1 MIKTNYT
8 DAERKEIIQK
18 FIKYLSFLKTKE
30 ISVDPYK
37 KTEKAV
43 FISLFVSD
51 FRNYKLDCLDCKPFD
66 ELENSWNFDVS
77 FWLPKKFCWQDKSD
91 YQVTRFVAPT
101 WILIKRLE
109 EEIA

>member
-1 MIKTNYT
+1 MIKTNHT

-18 FIKYLSFLKTKE
+18 FIKFLSLTKTRE
-30 ISVDPYK
+30 ILLDPYK

-43 FISLFVSD
+43 YVSLELDD
-51 FRNYKLDCLDCKPFD
+51 FRNYKMDCLGCKPFD
-66 ELENSWNFDVS
+66 ELENPWNFKVS

-91 YQVTRFVAPT
+91 YQIKRFVAPT

-109 EEIA
+109 EEIR